1 MAIIFG
7 SLELD
12 RIVENSQD
20 TFPIEACG
28 ILLGTRDGEYKRVEM
43 VFTTKN
49 ILESENYY
57 ELEPQEQ
64 LKIFTKADELSF
76 EVLGYY
82 HSHPYWTATPS
93 DMDYRT
99 ANQPGCSYIIYSC
112 PDNEVRSF
120 HWDSYEFRAEELV
133 VFDD

>member
-28 ILLGTRDGEYKRVEM
+28 ILLGTRDNEYKRVEM
-43 VFTTKN
+43 VFPTKN
-49 ILESENYY
+49 ILESENLY

-82 HSHPYWTATPS
+82 HSHPYWPAQPS
-93 DMDYRT
+93 DTDYRT

-112 PDNEVRSF
+112 LDNEVRSF
-120 HWDSYEFRAEELV
+120 HWDGYEFRAEELV
-133 VFDD
+133 VSDD